1 MTSSKRKANLQHY
14 LISYPLPGGYVHGYV
29 MTDDAAVLPACID
42 RMIGEAGKMGM
53 RSPLPMVLQTH
64 LDDGWEIV
72 RQIISAHDSSKPA
85 WDKAKDFHFTAWIMP
100 ESDPDTKRLMEL
112 H

>member
-1 MTSSKRKANLQHY
+1 MTSSKRKAKLQHY

-29 MTDDAAVLPACID
+29 MTNDAHVLPACID
-42 RMIGEAGKMGM
+42 RMIREAEKLGA
-53 RSPLPMVLQTH
+53 RSHMPIVLQTH
-64 LDDGWEIV
+64 LGDGWKIV
-72 RQIISAHDSSKPA
+72 RRIILAHAPSKPA
-85 WDKAKDFHFTAWIMP
+85 WDEATDFHFTAFIMP